1 MNNQAYDDTATRNPR
16 KAYTDYENSTYTVVS
31 KVAYLIGVQKRI
43 FENEYEPPK
52 MEWYEKLHA
61 DKNARI
67 VRNLCM
73 IRTALELN
81 FKAIN
86 NRMRFDMCNL
96 HSLPEYVPQDSL
108 NELLQ
113 DGITIVRSR
122 ALPAEYIVD
131 INKHISNR
139 INNCKSLFPLWLKWE
154 YVRKLFLMPDGLN
167 KKGIKAAAADYY
179 ANKNKYPYQ
188 VYINWSYMDSGNI
201 LYNDKKFVSLLYE
214 ANEDYFTDL
223 SKVSDA
229 GNLTKAGIYKFLDK
243 SERVVVVV
251 DCENSDPYKLYATLN
266 NLNQEALLNKICKI
280 ILYDDIHTTSAWKIL
295 ERFTQIPIEHVL
307 IERIKEN
314 KSLVDIRLTTGTCRE
329 YYQEALLNK
338 ICKIILYDDIHTTS
352 AWKILERFTQI
363 PIEHVLIERIKENK
377 SLVDIRLTT
386 GTCREYYQNNV
397 DSFILV
403 SSDSDYWGLIS
414 AMPEV
419 RFFVMVE
426 SEKCSPTI
434 KNALINAGISYCYID
449 DFCTGNSNDIK
460 VAAVLREVR
469 QKLDQAFHLNVRDI
483 LDEACRATRA
493 DMTTAEKN
501 QFYDKYIKTMHVDIS
516 PNGEA
521 TIVLGK

>member
-1 MNNQAYDDTATRNPR
+1 MCTGGQLKKIEIAGSKITPISFEAFFDYRPYEERAYIFDHVYQQVNDKFYVADLQRTDWKGYKEAYQRFLPHINNNYDFAEMLSEMLGELNASHTGARFGAGSSALPTATLGVFYDESYKGAGLKIKEILAQSPFTQKKTDV
-16 KAYTDYENSTYTVVS
+16 KAGC
-31 KVAYLIGVQKRI
+31 II
-43 FENEYEPPK
+43 
-52 MEWYEKLHA
+52 EKI
-61 DKNARI
+61 DG
-67 VRNLCM
+67 
-73 IRTALELN
+73 
-81 FKAIN
+81 KAI
-86 NRMRFDMCNL
+86 
-96 HSLPEYVPQDSL
+96 
-108 NELLQ
+108 
-113 DGITIVRSR
+113 
-122 ALPAEYIVD
+122 
-131 INKHISNR
+131 
-139 INNCKSLFPLWLKWE
+139 
-154 YVRKLFLMPDGLN
+154 
-167 KKGIKAAAADYY
+167 
-179 ANKNKYPYQ
+179 
-188 VYINWSYMDSGNI
+188 
-201 LYNDKKFVSLLYE
+201 E
-214 ANEDYFTDL
+214 ANADYFTDL

-266 NLNQEALLNKICKI
+266 NLN
-280 ILYDDIHTTSAWKIL
+280 
-295 ERFTQIPIEHVL
+295 
-307 IERIKEN
+307 
-314 KSLVDIRLTTGTCRE
+314 
-329 YYQEALLNK
+329 QEALLNK

-449 DFCTGNSNDIK
+449 DFCAGNSNDIK

>member
-1 MNNQAYDDTATRNPR
+1 MNNQAYDDTSTRNPR

-122 ALPAEYIVD
+122 ALPAQYIVD

-167 KKGIKAAAADYY
+167 EKGIKAAAADYY

-329 YYQEALLNK
+329 
-338 ICKIILYDDIHTTS
+338 C
-352 AWKILERFTQI
+352 
-363 PIEHVLIERIKENK
+363 
-377 SLVDIRLTT
+377 
-386 GTCREYYQNNV
+386 YQNNV